1 VGKSRYKLDLSGLHA
16 QCEANYAR
24 LIQLLPDINTIDR
37 HEFDINTS
45 HDNNNSSARICIDVV
60 ERCKY
65 TTMLTVYQ
73 SSASVNWV
81 PAPKFDV
88 RIYHDAAMAE
98 VIGFRA
104 HRKVL
109 AKYEYP
115 NEAMHHQDEKHQ
127 LNCFLGEWL
136 GHCMQLGCSVEEVV
150 LTE

>member
-1 VGKSRYKLDLSGLHA
+1 MGKSRYKLDLSGLHA

-24 LIQLLPDINTIDR
+24 LMQLLPDIDTVDR
-37 HEFDINTS
+37 REFDIATRG
-45 HDNNNSSARICIDVV
+45 DKGSARICIEVV

-65 TTMLTVYQ
+65 TTMLTVSQ
-73 SSASVNWV
+73 SNTLVEWV

-109 AKYEYP
+109 AKYDYP
-115 NEAMHHQDEKHQ
+115 NEKMLHQDEKHQ

-136 GHCMQLGCSVEEVV
+136 SHCMKLGRSVEEVV
-150 LTE
+150 LAE